1 MGQKQDVRGG
11 PDRIR
16 IGLRSRQLAENH
28 AYGNDEVGH
37 VLRSQKRDTVMDR
50 DVEVYL
56 GLGTN
61 LGERQRNLWE
71 AIERL
76 DEAFGCRYS
85 AVSDFIE
92 TEPWGFYSQNR
103 FLNAAVRYVLSV
115 PAGISESDFSRGILK
130 TCKSIEMAMG
140 RSESPEYDAAG
151 KRVYHSRIIDI
162 DILLIGDWT
171 VDEPDLK
178 IPHPLMS
185 ERDFV
190 MRPLSEILSDNTG
203 TVKF

>member
-1 MGQKQDVRGG
+1 M
-11 PDRIR
+11 
-16 IGLRSRQLAENH
+16 
-28 AYGNDEVGH
+28 DEV
-37 VLRSQKRDTVMDR
+37 D
-50 DVEVYL
+50 VYL

-61 LGERQRNLWE
+61 LGDRESNLWQ
-71 AIERL
+71 ALKGL
-76 DEAFGCRYS
+76 DEAFGASYS
-85 AVSDFIE
+85 ALSRFHE
-92 TEPWGFYSQNR
+92 TEPWGFESSER
-103 FLNAAVRYVLSV
+103 FLNAAVKYVLSV
-115 PAGISESDFSRGILK
+115 PRGTSQSAFSRHILDI
-130 TCKSIEMAMG
+130 CKSVERTMG
-140 RSESPEYDAAG
+140 RTGLPEYTPDG
-151 KRVYHSRIIDI
+151 RRVYHSRIIDI

>member
-16 IGLRSRQLAENH
+16 FGLRSRQKITLTEMMKSDMS
-28 AYGNDEVGH
+28 YDRKIGIP
-37 VLRSQKRDTVMDR
+37 VMDR

-178 IPHPLMS
+178 IPHPLMT